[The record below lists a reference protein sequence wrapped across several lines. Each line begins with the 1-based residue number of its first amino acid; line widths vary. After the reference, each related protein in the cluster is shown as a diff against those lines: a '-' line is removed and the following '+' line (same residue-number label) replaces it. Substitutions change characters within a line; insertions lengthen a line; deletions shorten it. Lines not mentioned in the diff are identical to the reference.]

1 MLQRLGKARS
11 VRGDTAPVAG
21 PAGLAANEDAGAPT
35 VQPRRVMGAPIPP
48 GPGGSRG
55 R

>member
-1 MLQRLGKARS
+1 MLQRLGKARPAG
-11 VRGDTAPVAG
+11 GDTAPAAG
-21 PAGLAANEDAGAPT
+21 PAGLAANEDAGAPA
-35 VQPRRVMGAPIPP
+35 VQPRRVMDAPIPA